1 MGLLKRDSVVSQPIA
16 VDLLRHCHDIGM
28 GLVPCPTLLG
38 KDVVV
43 ERVNPKNAYDARLSS
58 TRLLSSERACVIAR
72 YFKRESF
79 LRRHGSSDVGE
90 WGLGGSGS
98 LGSGALG
105 ESGSSL
111 QASR

>member
-1 MGLLKRDSVVSQPIA
+1 MTFSSTSPPRFDSRNLTQAYADHFAPPSLP
-16 VDLLRHCHDIGM
+16 
-28 GLVPCPTLLG
+28 PSG

-98 LGSGALG
+98 FGSGALG